1 MENSLN
7 LFIQGKLALFFGYA
21 YHLPEIKTGAPK
33 LNFGVAK
40 LPQIE
45 GSSQQINFAN
55 YWVEGVSKKSE
66 HITEAWDFVQFMAS
80 SEQVKKYLDK
90 VKKPTALRALV
101 NDQAADDDIKVFVE
115 QVLTA
120 KSWYKG
126 DDANAAEI
134 IIGEMIDSMVRGDD
148 KPDNIIKL
156 GAGRVQQTLEK

>member
-1 MENSLN
+1 
-7 LFIQGKLALFFGYA
+7 
-21 YHLPEIKTGAPK
+21 
-33 LNFGVAK
+33 
-40 LPQIE
+40 
-45 GSSQQINFAN
+45 
-55 YWVEGVSKKSE
+55 
-66 HITEAWDFVQFMAS
+66 MAS